1 MIFAEKI
8 GTNRYLLLSVLLVFT
23 VAGMVVK
30 MVLGEDP
37 GFGFSVWES
46 MQNGGAFNTLLIPSA
61 SNIAQNQAIFLTWWS
76 PGQYLV
82 PGFLSATFNI
92 TLGAASLWTT
102 LLFSALGLWG
112 WQKTYQQLGFDDALI
127 GICLF
132 LIATSRLFTI
142 NFLNYT
148 GGELLLFGGQPWTI
162 WFYLKYQ
169 KKPIALFARLLVLSL
184 TCFLLKTAHT
194 IGLLALV
201 GCAGLTFVEGWIV
214 KKKFLNVA
222 FWLALSTGL
231 CAVFY
236 LVIIQF
242 GFLQFGLNPIS
253 STNQPF
259 KILWPSFEILT
270 YPITHW
276 FSWSELYVQLA
287 GRLALPPWA
296 SWVYYGVLLV
306 GFVAMVSITR
316 QTRYR
321 QARWIFVGFFV
332 VYHLIFLFLY
342 NKAAEIS
349 IEYRH
354 TKVVA
359 YLFLP
364 ILVSALRQPQL
375 WAKLAFIA
383 ILLLN
388 TGYGLVS
395 FVLKK
400 AEIQR
405 ELASNSRSG
414 FALRHATNEDLTFIH
429 GVDKPENILYFTSS
443 SLNVE
448 ATRARKIIGSID
460 FKFAKGCGFVSSR
473 YEGKAGKIYAFMQQ
487 DADGPPL
494 ENIFPAYRFRLLKQT
509 QKFKIFVGE

>member
-1 MIFAEKI
+1 MSFAEKI
-8 GTNRYLLLSVLLVFT
+8 GSNRYLLLFVLAFFT
-23 VAGMVVK
+23 ASAIVVK

-46 MQNGGAFNTLLIPSA
+46 MQNGGSFNTLFIPS
-61 SNIAQNQAIFLTWWS
+61 STNIAQNQALFLTWWS
-76 PGQYLV
+76 PGQYFI
-82 PGFLSATFNI
+82 PGVLSATFNV
-92 TLGAASLWTT
+92 TLGTASLWVT
-102 LLFSALGLWG
+102 LLFSMLGLWG
-112 WQKTYQQLGFDDALI
+112 WQKTYQQLGFENALI
-127 GICLF
+127 GTCLF
-132 LIATSRLFTI
+132 LMATSRLFTI

-169 KKPIALFARLLVLSL
+169 KKPIALFFGLLALSL
-184 TCFLLKTAHT
+184 VCFLLKTAHT

-201 GCAGLTFVEGWIV
+201 GCGGLAFLEGWIV
-214 KKKFLNVA
+214 KKSFLNIA
-222 FWLALSTGL
+222 FWLALSVGL
-231 CAVFY
+231 CAVCY
-236 LVIIQF
+236 LAIVQF

-276 FSWSELYVQLA
+276 LSWSELYVQLVA
-287 GRLALPPWA
+287 RVALPPWTLGI
-296 SWVYYGVLLV
+296 YYAVLLV
-306 GFVAMVSITR
+306 GFVVMVLITL

-321 QARWIFVGFFV
+321 QARWIFVGFFL

-364 ILVSALRQPQL
+364 LLMSVVIQPKF
-375 WAKLAFIA
+375 WPKLAFVA
-383 ILLLN
+383 ILVLN
-388 TGYGLVS
+388 TGYGLAS

-400 AEIQR
+400 VEIGQQ
-405 ELASNSRSG
+405 LATNSRSG
-414 FALRHATNEDLTFIH
+414 FALRHATNEDLAFVH
-429 GVDKPENILYFTSS
+429 LMDKPENILYFTSS

-448 ATRARKIIGSID
+448 ATQARKIIGSID
-460 FKFAKGCGFVSSR
+460 FKFAKGCGFVADR
-473 YEGKAGKIYAFMQQ
+473 YEGKAGRVYAFVQEE
-487 DADGPPL
+487 ADGPPL
-494 ENIFPAYRFRLLKQT
+494 ESIFPAYRFRLLKQT
-509 QKFKIFVGE
+509 RKFKIFVGE

>member
-1 MIFAEKI
+1 MIFAQKI
-8 GTNRYLLLSVLLVFT
+8 LSNCYLLLLILTVFT
-23 VAGMVVK
+23 AAGIVVK

-46 MQNGGAFNTLLIPSA
+46 MQNGGSFNTLLIPSPA
-61 SNIAQNQAIFLTWWS
+61 NIAQNQALFLTWWS
-76 PGQYLV
+76 PGQYLI
-82 PGFLSATFNI
+82 PGFLSAIFHI
-92 TLGAASLWTT
+92 TLGTASLWTT
-102 LLFSALGLWG
+102 LLFSMLGLWG
-112 WQKTYQQLGFDDALI
+112 WQKIYQQLGFENALV

-169 KKPIALFARLLVLSL
+169 KKPIFLFFGLLALSL
-184 TCFLLKTAHT
+184 ACFFFKTAHT

-201 GCAGLTFVEGWIV
+201 GCAGLSFLEGWII
-214 KKKFLNVA
+214 KRKFLNIA
-222 FWLALSTGL
+222 FWLALSAGL
-231 CAVFY
+231 CAVCY
-236 LVIIQF
+236 LAIVQF

-259 KILWPSFEILT
+259 KMLWPSFEILT
-270 YPITHW
+270 YPVTHW
-276 FSWSELYVQLA
+276 WSWSELYVQLA
-287 GRLALPPWA
+287 ARVALPQWTFG
-296 SWVYYGVLLV
+296 VYYGVLLV
-306 GFVAMVSITR
+306 GFVAMVLITL

-321 QARWIFVGFFV
+321 QARWVFVGFFLA
-332 VYHLIFLFLY
+332 YHLIFLFLY

-364 ILVSALRQPQL
+364 ILMSVVIQPKF
-375 WAKLAFIA
+375 WSKLAFVG
-383 ILLLN
+383 ILVLN
-388 TGYGLVS
+388 TGYGLAS
-395 FVLKK
+395 FGLKK
-400 AEIQR
+400 AEIWQ
-405 ELASNSRSG
+405 ELATNSQSG
-414 FALRHATNEDLTFIH
+414 FALRHTTNEDLAFVH
-429 GVDKPENILYFTSS
+429 LVDKPENILYFTSS

-448 ATRARKIIGSID
+448 ATQARKIMGSID
-460 FKFAKGCGFVSSR
+460 FKFAKGCGFVADR
-473 YEGKAGKIYAFMQQ
+473 YAGKAGNIYAFMQKE
-487 DADGPPL
+487 ADGPAL
-494 ENIFPAYRFRLLKQT
+494 ESIFPAYRFRLLKQT